1 MSVDKAVSRR
11 KWEAEGRCEHLLP
24 AEGVHPA
31 GHSDAGRLPAPL
43 LVSLPAVFHNRSDTT
58 KVHVSEAVFER
69 KNKRDKPYVRDA
81 VLTSRTSDD
90 EDDKTKKLRWMHM
103 QQQMHNLSWAEEDED
118 EGGIGLKIIV
128 LQNMFSLQEAKSSS
142 VNADFLVEPNFKE
155 ELMSDV
161 RSGCEPFGVVEKVT
175 IFDTNP
181 DGIVVVKFKSA
192 NAAENVKSSCDDKM

>member
-1 MSVDKAVSRR
+1 M
-11 KWEAEGRCEHLLP
+11 
-24 AEGVHPA
+24 
-31 GHSDAGRLPAPL
+31 
-43 LVSLPAVFHNRSDTT
+43 
-58 KVHVSEAVFER
+58 SEAVFER

-81 VLTSRTSDD
+81 VLTLRASDD

-142 VNADFLVEPNFKE
+142 VNADFLVESNFKE

-192 NAAENVKSSCDDKM
+192 NAAENVKSSCDDKV

>member
-1 MSVDKAVSRR
+1 M
-11 KWEAEGRCEHLLP
+11 
-24 AEGVHPA
+24 
-31 GHSDAGRLPAPL
+31 
-43 LVSLPAVFHNRSDTT
+43 
-58 KVHVSEAVFER
+58 SEAVFER

-81 VLTSRTSDD
+81 VMTPRASDD

-128 LQNMFSLQEAKSSS
+128 LQNMFSLQEAKSNS

>member
-1 MSVDKAVSRR
+1 M
-11 KWEAEGRCEHLLP
+11 
-24 AEGVHPA
+24 
-31 GHSDAGRLPAPL
+31 
-43 LVSLPAVFHNRSDTT
+43 
-58 KVHVSEAVFER
+58 SEAVFER

-81 VLTSRTSDD
+81 VLTPRASDD

-128 LQNMFSLQEAKSSS
+128 LQNMFSLQEVKSSS

>member
-1 MSVDKAVSRR
+1 M
-11 KWEAEGRCEHLLP
+11 
-24 AEGVHPA
+24 
-31 GHSDAGRLPAPL
+31 
-43 LVSLPAVFHNRSDTT
+43 
-58 KVHVSEAVFER
+58 SEAVFER

-81 VLTSRTSDD
+81 VLTVRASDD

-142 VNADFLVEPNFKE
+142 ANADFLVEPNFKE

-192 NAAENVKSSCDDKM
+192 NAAENVESL

>member
-1 MSVDKAVSRR
+1 M
-11 KWEAEGRCEHLLP
+11 
-24 AEGVHPA
+24 
-31 GHSDAGRLPAPL
+31 
-43 LVSLPAVFHNRSDTT
+43 
-58 KVHVSEAVFER
+58 KVHVSEAVFEK
-69 KNKRDKPYVRDA
+69 KNKRDKPYVRIA
-81 VLTSRTSDD
+81 ILMHRTSDD

-128 LQNMFSLQEAKSSS
+128 LQNMFSLQEAKSG
-142 VNADFLVEPNFKE
+142 DEMTQFLVEPNFKE

-161 RSGCEPFGVVEKVT
+161 RSGCEPFGVVEKIT

-192 NAAENVKSSCDDKM
+192 NAAENVRTRKRHES

>member
-1 MSVDKAVSRR
+1 M
-11 KWEAEGRCEHLLP
+11 
-24 AEGVHPA
+24 
-31 GHSDAGRLPAPL
+31 
-43 LVSLPAVFHNRSDTT
+43 
-58 KVHVSEAVFER
+58 SEAVFER

-142 VNADFLVEPNFKE
+142 VNADFLVEPIFKE

-175 IFDTNP
+175 FFDTNP

-192 NAAENVKSSCDDKM
+192 NAAENVKSSCDDKV

>member
-1 MSVDKAVSRR
+1 M
-11 KWEAEGRCEHLLP
+11 
-24 AEGVHPA
+24 
-31 GHSDAGRLPAPL
+31 
-43 LVSLPAVFHNRSDTT
+43 
-58 KVHVSEAVFER
+58 SEAVFER

-81 VLTSRTSDD
+81 VLTPRASDD

-128 LQNMFSLQEAKSSS
+128 LQNMFSLQEAESSS